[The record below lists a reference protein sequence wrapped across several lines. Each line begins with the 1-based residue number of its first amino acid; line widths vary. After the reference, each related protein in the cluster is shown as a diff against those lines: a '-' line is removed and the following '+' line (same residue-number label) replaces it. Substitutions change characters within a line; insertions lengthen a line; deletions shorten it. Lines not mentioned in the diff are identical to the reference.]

1 MKIRQKQVA
10 AALAA
15 VDLYLEE
22 EAAAAFATLAARA
35 PAVPARVI
43 ADPGAWAQAG
53 RLDAMGM
60 RRLMQLRA
68 FARVR

>member
-15 VDLYLEE
+15 VDLYLLEE
-22 EAAAAFATLAARA
+22 EAAALAALTPVA
-35 PAVPARVI
+35 PARVI

-53 RLDAMGM
+53 RQDAMGL
-60 RRLMQLRA
+60 RRLMQLHA
-68 FARVR
+68 FAR